1 MIESVVAG
9 PGPERRFT
17 RRSAA
22 LLLAALPAIAHAQ
35 SETPELI
42 ADRTFGRWLSDQG
55 APGGV
60 LGVVRGGQLLVAK
73 GYGVRSL
80 DNPAPPGPD
89 TLFCIASVT
98 KAITAFG
105 VLLLC
110 DEGKLALDQPASRFL
125 PELPYCWSAITVRQF
140 LCHVSGIPADGL
152 LRRASW
158 EGSMAAA
165 ARLRTGEPGVRTRYN
180 NFNYVVAGRLIE
192 VASGQPYAAFVRD
205 RIFTPLGMSRSRVG
219 EAYDYDRAT
228 GYQRTYQ
235 GLIEP
240 LLWAEAGPHYDA
252 AGRVFS
258 SLNDLLLFLG
268 AIRAG
273 RLLSP
278 AVMAEVTRPYGPA
291 QRGTCGWFSKVAGG
305 VPYTEKLGRLS
316 GFSTDV
322 EFNAR
327 GDAIVM
333 LWNLQASLDR
343 SNQPRAALRQALLG
357 IGPGEPESGYPS
369 VKDEHDG

>member
-1 MIESVVAG
+1 VRS
-9 PGPERRFT
+9 FT
-17 RRSAA
+17 RRGAA
-22 LLLAALPAIAHAQ
+22 LLLAALPSLAQAQ
-35 SETPELI
+35 SESPDLV
-42 ADRTFGRWLSDQG
+42 ADRTFGTWLSDVG

-60 LGVVRGGQLLVAK
+60 LGVVRGGRLLVAK

-80 DNPAPPGPD
+80 DAPPPPGPD
-89 TLFCIASVT
+89 TLYCIASVT
-98 KAITAFG
+98 KAITAFAI
-105 VLLLC
+105 LLLC
-110 DEGKLALDQPASRFL
+110 DEGRLSLDQPASRWL
-125 PELPYCWSAITVRQF
+125 PELPYGWSAITVRQF

-152 LRRASW
+152 IRRADW
-158 EGSMAAA
+158 DGSMAAA
-165 ARLRTGEPGVRTRYN
+165 QRLRTGEPGARTRYN

-192 VASGQPYAAFVRD
+192 AVSGQPYEAFVRE

-219 EAYDYDRAT
+219 EGYDYDRAT
-228 GYQRTYQ
+228 GYQRTYR

-240 LLWAEAGPHYDA
+240 PLWAEAGPQYDA

-258 SLNDLLLFLG
+258 SLNDLLVFLG
-268 AIRAG
+268 AIRDG

-278 AVMAEVTRPYGPA
+278 ASLAQVTRPYGPA
-291 QRGTCGWFSKVAGG
+291 QRGTCGWFARVAGG
-305 VPYTEKLGRLS
+305 VPYVEKLGRLS

-343 SNQPRAALRQALLG
+343 SNRPRAALRQALLG
-357 IGPGEPESGYPS
+357 IGPGEPVSGYPS